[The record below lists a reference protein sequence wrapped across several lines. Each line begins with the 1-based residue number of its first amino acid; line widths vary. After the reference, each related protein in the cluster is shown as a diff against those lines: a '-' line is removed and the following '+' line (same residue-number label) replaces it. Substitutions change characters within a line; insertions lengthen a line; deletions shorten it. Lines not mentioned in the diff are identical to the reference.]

1 MTPTG
6 MATRLR
12 TGTVVSR
19 LMAPPQA
26 RVLAQAGALVAEAD
40 AVVGHRVVEVLQRGA
55 PGGVE
60 KPQHGRERRQDER
73 EDEGGQGE
81 REEVEQFVQL
91 LGEAGEDFAPQR
103 RVGGWRFAA
112 FGFFDGGSEQAVK
125 RCGDEVRHQA
135 EAVVGED
142 EQGDGKERVEQPVQP
157 GKPAGQEAFDQRVA
171 VVKGGVTARG
181 EQGDVHRKR

>member
-1 MTPTG
+1 M
-6 MATRLR
+6 
-12 TGTVVSR
+12 SR
-19 LMAPPQA
+19 
-26 RVLAQAGALVAEAD
+26 
-40 AVVGHRVVEVLQRGA
+40 HN
-55 PGGVE
+55 GV
-60 KPQHGRERRQDER
+60 
-73 EDEGGQGE
+73 
-81 REEVEQFVQL
+81 
-91 LGEAGEDFAPQR
+91 
-103 RVGGWRFAA
+103 AA

-157 GKPAGQEAFDQRVA
+157 GKPAGQEAFNQRVA